1 MIIPALKQ
9 ITNIIETKVD
19 EFTDS
24 MIEDIQDI
32 IKVELDAD
40 DIHFEQG
47 ILPPRYKEIKE
58 EMKEIIRAYVIQ
70 NMHADFIPTSRKHE
84 EQHME

>member
-1 MIIPALKQ
+1 MIIPALMQ
-9 ITNIIETKVD
+9 ISKIIDTKVD

-47 ILPPRYKEIKE
+47 ILPPRYKELKE

-70 NMHADFIPTSRKHE
+70 NMHADFIPTSKRRE
-84 EQHME
+84 EQPME